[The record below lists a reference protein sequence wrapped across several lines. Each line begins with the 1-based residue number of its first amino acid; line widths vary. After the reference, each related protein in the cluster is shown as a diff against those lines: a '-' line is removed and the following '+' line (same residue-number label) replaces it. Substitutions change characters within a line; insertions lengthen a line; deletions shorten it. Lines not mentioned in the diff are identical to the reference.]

1 MKRVITI
8 QDISCVGKCSLTV
21 ALPIISAMGAETA
34 ILPTA
39 VLSNHTAFS
48 SFTFHDLT
56 DEIKPIAEQFKKHN
70 FSFDA
75 IYTGYLGSYE
85 QIELVSEFFDEFK
98 NRNNFIFVDP
108 AMGDFGR
115 LYSGF
120 DRDFAKKMSQL
131 CAKADIIVPNM
142 TEAAFMLDI
151 PYVESGYSVGYVQDI
166 LKRLAELGAEK
177 TVLTGVSFEDDKI
190 GVMGYD
196 SVKDEFFSYFNSRID
211 AVYHGTGDVFAST
224 CVGALIHGIEIDR
237 ALKLAADFTVESI
250 RKTVQ
255 DSQANWYGVNFEQ
268 AIPFLLE
275 QIKSINID

>member
-1 MKRVITI
+1 MKRVISI

-39 VLSNHTAFS
+39 VLSNHTAFK

-56 DEIKPIAEQFKKHN
+56 SQIRPIAEQFKEHEFK
-70 FSFDA
+70 FDA
-75 IYTGYLGSYE
+75 IYTGYLGSFE
-85 QIELVSEFFDEFK
+85 QIELVSDFFDGFK
-98 NRNNFIFVDP
+98 SNDNFIFVDP

-120 DRDFAKKMSQL
+120 DRDFAKKMGQL

-151 PYVESGYSVGYVQDI
+151 PYVESGYSVEYVKDV
-166 LKRLAELGAEK
+166 LKRLSQLGAEK
-177 TVLTGVSFEDDKI
+177 AVLTGVTFEEDKI

-196 SVKDEFFSYFNSRID
+196 CVKNEYFSYFNRKID
-211 AVYHGTGDVFAST
+211 AVYHGTGDIFAST
-224 CVGALIHGIEIDR
+224 CVGALTRGMELDSS
-237 ALKLAADFTVESI
+237 LKLAADFTAESI
-250 RKTVQ
+250 KKTVE
-255 DSQANWYGVNFEQ
+255 DSSANWYGVNFEQ
-268 AIPFLLE
+268 AIPFLI
-275 QIKSINID
+275 QNMQ